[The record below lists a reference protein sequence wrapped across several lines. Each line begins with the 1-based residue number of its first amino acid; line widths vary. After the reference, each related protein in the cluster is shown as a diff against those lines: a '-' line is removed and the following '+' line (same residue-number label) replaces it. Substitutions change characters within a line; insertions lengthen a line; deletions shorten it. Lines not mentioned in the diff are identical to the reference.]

1 MKKFEIVIT
10 VKNGEDVLGE
20 RKAVNIR
27 KMWAEVTEAFKEHP
41 EATLHITKDGADFMR
56 LHRVQIGNGK
66 FWCKNDIKESRRHTK
81 VKTEKSTEDSTI
93 ETTPEVEKPVTTETP
108 VEETAEFGGPETSE
122 EQTETPNLENFK
134 IPTIDEVENIA
145 ANN

>member
-10 VKNGEDVLGE
+10 VKNGENVLGE

-41 EATLHITKDGADFMR
+41 EATLHITKDGKDFMR

-66 FWCKNDIKESRRHTK
+66 FWCKNDIKESRRHAK
-81 VKTEKSTEDSTI
+81 AKTEKSTV
-93 ETTPEVEKPVTTETP
+93 ETTPEVEEPIATEMP
-108 VEETAEFGGPETSE
+108 VEETTESEEPETPE
-122 EQTETPNLENFK
+122 EQAETPDLENFK